1 MNGSDST
8 NTHTKPPSPH
18 TSNDNDNNLK
28 QKRTRQILSTEARR
42 RCRKV
47 DTVTVKVPNRENKYC
62 VSAIDWHFDLLP
74 SSVCAYI
81 HTHTYIYICS
91 FACVYDPQTSSP
103 IHEPKPQHYHTNTPP
118 PQKNKGS
125 AVPRGVYTFDAHPLT
140 MAGGVALAALPSR
153 SELLLVGLV
162 G

>member
-1 MNGSDST
+1 MVVTALTHIQNHHHPTHPMTTTTIKNKNKHDRSSPPRRGGAAGRST
-8 NTHTKPPSPH
+8 PSP
-18 TSNDNDNNLK
+18 S
-28 QKRTRQILSTEARR
+28 RYP
-42 RCRKV
+42 
-47 DTVTVKVPNRENKYC
+47 TVKI
-62 VSAIDWHFDLLP
+62 ST
-74 SSVCAYI
+74 VCQRLTGISTSYPHLYVRI
-81 HTHTYIYICS
+81 YTHTYIYICS